1 MSPREPTCI
10 PGQLSLASGLLAAPV
25 ATEAQQAGTARR
37 LGYLATG
44 FSTMPGFR
52 ETLRSLGWIEF
63 PNLVIEYPWAEL
75 PVAS

>member
-1 MSPREPTCI
+1 MISRRRLLT
-10 PGQLSLASGLLAAPV
+10 GFVLAWAPLGAA
-25 ATEAQQAGTARR
+25 AAQEYKAGKARR

-44 FSTMPGFR
+44 FSTMPGFC